1 LKIGEIN
8 VGMVTRALDFY
19 HRFAYAGLS
28 VYKAPDLGDDPG
40 YPITMFLDR
49 FEDET
54 YTDASRVVH
63 RYILRLGNSMYKF
76 MKFVLHEH
84 LVQDEYFFTVDT
96 HDDMFKGAASE
107 SEEIA
112 RIRQF
117 NSWVKEMI
125 EELWAREELPT
136 TASLKVLIEEQHLM
150 RRGKPKNKTILV
162 VDDDRSIGDAIQLV
176 LEAKGFAVE
185 RLYDGADAV
194 EEADAGR
201 HDMIIMD
208 NQMGEMDGLEALEI
222 LKNDSQLRVIPVIL
236 ATTQNL
242 PISSLHH
249 ADAFLHKPFHADA
262 LMYFVN
268 HLLGLQQT
276 DPSKPGSA
284 DPGGSDSSD
293 PGGSDGGPTKA

>member
-1 LKIGEIN
+1 MKIGEIN

-49 FEDET
+49 FEEET
-54 YTDASRVVH
+54 YTDSRRKVH
-63 RYILRLGNSMYKF
+63 RYILRLGNSMYRF

-84 LVQDEYFFTVDT
+84 IVQDEYFFTVDT
-96 HDDMFKGAASE
+96 HDDMFKGSASE

-125 EELWAREELPT
+125 EELWAREQLPT

-150 RRGKPKNKTILV
+150 RREKPKNKTILV

-176 LEAKGFAVE
+176 LEAKGFNVE

-194 EEADAGR
+194 EEADPAR

-208 NQMGEMDGLEALEI
+208 NQMGEMDGLEALEV
-222 LKNDSQLRVIPVIL
+222 LKKDTPRREIPVIL

-268 HLLGLQQT
+268 HLLGLQQSDNPDSGGT
-276 DPSKPGSA
+276 QSGS
-284 DPGGSDSSD
+284 
-293 PGGSDGGPTKA
+293 